1 MSRTFHHGER
11 RIKARGIR
19 RDPPDL
25 RGAAKAFIALAVA
38 QAEADAEA
46 AAKARTKKST
56 LTKASSASASNDTG
70 PIGND
75 SNHEDAA

>member
-25 RGAAKAFIALAVA
+25 RGAAKAFIALALA

-46 AAKARTKKST
+46 TAKTRKRPPSQS
-56 LTKASSASASNDTG
+56 KASSEAVPSDK
-70 PIGND
+70 D
-75 SNHEDAA
+75 CNHEDAA

>member
-46 AAKARTKKST
+46 AAKARTRKSAR
-56 LTKASSASASNDTG
+56 TKEAVPSDR
-70 PIGND
+70 D
-75 SNHEDAA
+75 SNHKDAA

>member
-25 RGAAKAFIALAVA
+25 RGAAKALIARAAA
-38 QAEADAEA
+38 QAEADAETTA
-46 AAKARTKKST
+46 EARKRTPSR
-56 LTKASSASASNDTG
+56 TKASSPSGEGDND
-70 PIGND
+70 GNRK
-75 SNHEDAA
+75 DAA